1 MNIAEVLRK
10 KIDSNQYVLTE
21 FESKDLIKEIG
32 ISVPDQKLTLTKE
45 ETSAASEEIGYPV
58 VLKLM
63 AEDIVHKSD
72 TGAVKLNLRSKE
84 DVEQAYD
91 DLIKIPSQTEKKI
104 SVQKM
109 AAEPITEL
117 IIGMTT
123 DAQFGP
129 ALMFGIGGILVEL
142 LEDVSFRIAPITEY
156 DAKEMIH
163 EIKGFPILDGYRGK
177 PKADIDAIVEVLL
190 KISDLV
196 VKHEEINE
204 MDLNPVFIGLELQV
218 ISDTNRGD
226 DQTQFRGT
234 LSANCCDSIEKIA
247 SLLGI
252 YQGN

>member
-1 MNIAEVLRK
+1 MDISELLKNKLE
-10 KIDSNQYVLTE
+10 SNQTVLTE
-21 FESKDLIKEIG
+21 FESKNLLKEIG
-32 ISVPDQKLTLTKE
+32 IPIPEQELAITKE
-45 ETSAASEEIGYPV
+45 ETIAVAKKIGFPV

-72 TGAVKLNLRSKE
+72 TGAVKLNINNE
-84 DVEQAYD
+84 AEIATAYD
-91 DLIKIPSQTEKKI
+91 ELMKIPSQSEKSI

-156 DAKEMIH
+156 DAREQIH

-177 PKADIDAIVEVLL
+177 PKADLDAIVNTLL

-196 VKHEEINE
+196 IKHEEINE
-204 MDLNPVFIGLELQV
+204 MDLNPVFIYESGLVCVDARIILKKPE
-218 ISDTNRGD
+218 T
-226 DQTQFRGT
+226 
-234 LSANCCDSIEKIA
+234 K
-247 SLLGI
+247 
-252 YQGN
+252 

>member
-1 MNIAEVLRK
+1 MDISELLKNKLE
-10 KIDSNQYVLTE
+10 SNQTVLTE
-21 FESKDLIKEIG
+21 FESKNLLKEIG
-32 ISVPDQKLTLTKE
+32 IPIPEQELATTKE
-45 ETSAASEEIGYPV
+45 ETIAVAKKIGFPV

-72 TGAVKLNLRSKE
+72 TGAVKLNINSE
-84 DVEQAYD
+84 VEIANAYD
-91 DLIKIPSQTEKKI
+91 DLMKIPSQSEKSI

-156 DAKEMIH
+156 DAREQIH

-177 PKADIDAIVEVLL
+177 PKADLDAIVNTLL

-196 VKHEEINE
+196 IKHEEINE
-204 MDLNPVFIGLELQV
+204 MDLNPVFIYENGLVCVDARIILKKPE
-218 ISDTNRGD
+218 T
-226 DQTQFRGT
+226 
-234 LSANCCDSIEKIA
+234 K
-247 SLLGI
+247 
-252 YQGN
+252 

>member
-1 MNIAEVLRK
+1 MNINELLTK
-10 KIDSNQYVLTE
+10 KLNSNQLVLTE
-21 FESKDLIKEIG
+21 FESKDLLKDIG
-32 ISVPDQKLTLTKE
+32 IQVPAQSLTSTKE
-45 ETSAASEEIGYPV
+45 ETLIAAKNIGFPV

-72 TGAVKLNLRSKE
+72 TGAVKLNLKSNDEVGK
-84 DVEQAYD
+84 AFD
-91 DLIKIPSQTEKKI
+91 DLMKIPSQTEKKI

-109 AAEPITEL
+109 ADEPITEL

-177 PKADIDAIVEVLL
+177 PKADIDAIVDVLM

-196 VKHEEINE
+196 VKHEEIHE
-204 MDLNPVFIGLELQV
+204 MDLNPVFIYEKGLICVDARIILNKKQEE
-218 ISDTNRGD
+218 N
-226 DQTQFRGT
+226 
-234 LSANCCDSIEKIA
+234 
-247 SLLGI
+247 
-252 YQGN
+252 

>member
-1 MNIAEVLRK
+1 MNIPELLK
-10 KIDSNQYVLTE
+10 NKLESNQTVLTE
-21 FESKDLIKEIG
+21 FESKNLLKEIG
-32 ISVPDQKLTLTKE
+32 IPIPDQELATSIE
-45 ETSAASEEIGYPV
+45 ETIAIAKKIGFPV

-72 TGAVKLNLRSKE
+72 TGAVKLNIKNE
-84 DVEQAYD
+84 DETAQAYD
-91 DLIKIPSQTEKKI
+91 DLMKIPSQSEKSI

-109 AAEPITEL
+109 ADEPITEL

-156 DAKEMIH
+156 DAREQIH

-177 PKADIDAIVEVLL
+177 PKADIDAIVNTLL

-196 VKHEEINE
+196 TKYEEINE
-204 MDLNPVFIGLELQV
+204 MDLNPVFIYEKGLICVDARIILKKP
-218 ISDTNRGD
+218 
-226 DQTQFRGT
+226 
-234 LSANCCDSIEKIA
+234 EK
-247 SLLGI
+247 
-252 YQGN
+252 QE

>member
-1 MNIAEVLRK
+1 MNISELIK
-10 KIDSNQYVLTE
+10 SKLESNQTVLTE
-21 FESKDLIKEIG
+21 FESKNLLKEIG
-32 ISVPDQKLTLTKE
+32 IPIPEQELATTKE
-45 ETSAASEEIGYPV
+45 ETIAVAKKIGFPI

-72 TGAVKLNLRSKE
+72 TGAVKLNIKNE
-84 DVEQAYD
+84 DETGQAYD
-91 DLIKIPSQTEKKI
+91 ELIKIPSQSEKSI

-109 AAEPITEL
+109 AEEPITEL

-156 DAKEMIH
+156 DAREQIH

-177 PKADIDAIVEVLL
+177 PKADIDAIVSTLL

-196 VKHEEINE
+196 TKHEEINE
-204 MDLNPVFIGLELQV
+204 MDLNPIFIYEKGLLCV
-218 ISDTNRGD
+218 DARIILKKT
-226 DQTQFRGT
+226 
-234 LSANCCDSIEKIA
+234 EK
-247 SLLGI
+247 
-252 YQGN
+252 QD